1 MIKLGTVV
9 IVETGQAGT
18 VWLIEGQE
26 VVIGLANGDL
36 YYGYLNQ
43 LRIPNNREELKACPK
58 DLPHFSNRNGS
69 YTRKP
74 A

>member
-9 IVETGQAGT
+9 IVDSGQAGT
-18 VWLIEGQE
+18 IWWIEGQE
-26 VVIGLANGDL
+26 ICVGLANCDL
-36 YYGYLNQ
+36 WYGYEGQ

-74 A
+74 G